1 MSFAHWLAGFTR
13 KRPAAPRR
21 SRSSEQRRR
30 PARSASISS
39 EYLEE
44 RVLLAAASLSGMTLN
59 VVDSGTEANA
69 ITMSVSGQDLLIHD
83 SANALSGDASFTA
96 VDSNTVS
103 IPLASVNA
111 ASFMLGGGDDSLT
124 LDFANGSPLLNLGI
138 TYDGQTNS
146 TVGDSLS
153 LINVGIL
160 FATHTYDFT
169 SANDGSITLNDGIT
183 DFSIGYVGLE
193 PISNDGSATDIVF
206 NLPAGNNGDV
216 VLNDSASAI
225 TGSMLLS
232 GSTFENTT
240 FSSAA
245 ATTLTINGNTG
256 DDTITVAG
264 ADILFLGTINL
275 NGLDGTDTL
284 TGLNSILPRV
294 SPDHVLTG
302 GGGDDIL
309 TGGSGNDLFI
319 WNNGDGSDVIDGG
332 GGVDVQEVNFDD
344 QAGQSDE
351 VAVTDGGSGK
361 VVVSRMATGSLVAFS
376 LDISAMESIQL
387 NLLDGDDM
395 LDASAMQLA
404 SSQPSLPQLS
414 ITGGGGD
421 DVLLGSGNDDE
432 FIWNNGDGSDVI
444 NGGDGRDSLEV
455 NFGDEAG
462 EGDDVTVTGGG
473 RVDITRTAGTI
484 LGAFTLDVGTVEA
497 IELNLLAGA
506 DKVTATDSPIFLTIN
521 GGDDNDTI
529 TGSAF
534 DDRINGDDGD
544 DSLMGL
550 NGMDLISG
558 GLGA

>member
-44 RVLLAAASLSGMTLN
+44 RVLLAAASLSDMTLN

-387 NLLDGDDM
+387 NLLDGADM

-404 SSQPSLPQLS
+404 SSVPSLPLLS
-414 ITGGGGD
+414 ITGGNGAD
-421 DVLLGSGNDDE
+421 MLLGSGNDDE
-432 FIWNNGDGSDVI
+432 FIWNNGDGSDFI
-444 NGGDGRDSLEV
+444 DGGDGRD
-455 NFGDEAG
+455 
-462 EGDDVTVTGGG
+462 
-473 RVDITRTAGTI
+473 
-484 LGAFTLDVGTVEA
+484 
-497 IELNLLAGA
+497 
-506 DKVTATDSPIFLTIN
+506 
-521 GGDDNDTI
+521 
-529 TGSAF
+529 
-534 DDRINGDDGD
+534 
-544 DSLMGL
+544 
-550 NGMDLISG
+550 
-558 GLGA
+558 